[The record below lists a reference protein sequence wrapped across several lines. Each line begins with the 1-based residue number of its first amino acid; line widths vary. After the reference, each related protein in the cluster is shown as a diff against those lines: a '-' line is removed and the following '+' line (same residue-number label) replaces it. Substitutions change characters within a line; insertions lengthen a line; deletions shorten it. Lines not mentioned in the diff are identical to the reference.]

1 VGVNKPTEL
10 ILSRLRPYWLKHDCI
25 AWDAAS
31 WSTGYAAWRKGL
43 FYEGVIQVPDKKASG
58 LERVAFMYREARK
71 VMRQIFANQN
81 ACVFLEMGFDNSA
94 KNFRE
99 EEKIKSISTGL
110 LLGAVRGAIIG
121 ACDECVSFQEISN
134 SAWKSTLGLRTRT
147 GAEQKREAWA
157 TLCAWH
163 GYEIDQTWCE
173 TKKEFTFDRSDA
185 MGILTHAIT
194 TIDYKEEE

>member
-1 VGVNKPTEL
+1 MEVNKPTEL
-10 ILSRLRPYWLKHDCI
+10 ILSRLRSYWLKHDCI

-31 WSTGYAAWRKGL
+31 WSTGFAAWRKGL
-43 FYEGVIQVPDKKASG
+43 FYEGAIQVPDKKASG

-71 VMRQIFANQN
+71 VMRELFPHQGIS
-81 ACVFLEMGFDNSA
+81 VFLEMGVAN
-94 KNFRE
+94 
-99 EEKIKSISTGL
+99 SISNGL
-110 LLGAVRGAIIG
+110 LLGAVRGALIG
-121 ACDECVSFQEISN
+121 ACETCDTFQEISN
-134 SAWKSTLGLRTRT
+134 SAWKATIGVRSRDS
-147 GAEQKREAWA
+147 ASQKRDAW
-157 TLCAWH
+157 TILCSWH